1 VKLKN
6 VAFGIVSAEFE
17 GLVQA
22 IMFSIYHEYE
32 GYHKK
37 QLKLVKSDER
47 KGSGSFPSF
56 LYAALILWQ
65 HQNKAMPV
73 NLEGYCAHPPH

>member
-1 VKLKN
+1 MWKWPVNNRVKLKN
-6 VAFGIVSAEFE
+6 VTLGIVSAEFE

-22 IMFSIYHEYE
+22 IVFSIYHEYE

-47 KGSGSFPSF
+47 KGSGSFFSLCSSYPLATS
-56 LYAALILWQ
+56 
-65 HQNKAMPV
+65 K
-73 NLEGYCAHPPH
+73 